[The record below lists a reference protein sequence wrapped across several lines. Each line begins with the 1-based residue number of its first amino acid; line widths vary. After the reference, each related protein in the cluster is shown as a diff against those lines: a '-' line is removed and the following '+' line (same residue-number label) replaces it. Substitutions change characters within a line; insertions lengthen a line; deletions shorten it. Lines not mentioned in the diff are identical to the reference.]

1 MTNRLTMDDCEIIYN
16 LLKRIS
22 LIDIISIEID
32 PHRCHPISSISDTT
46 YRISILIRGLYDV
59 NSSSLITYLGLD
71 NPNKFECFHYDYIV
85 NIDGYMLSLYPGKL

>member
-1 MTNRLTMDDCEIIYN
+1 MTNRLTMDDCEVIYN

-32 PHRCHPISSISDTT
+32 SHSLSLT
-46 YRISILIRGLYDV
+46 YRISILIKGLYDV

-85 NIDGYMLSLYPGKL
+85 NIDGYMLSLYPTNYE